1 MNKIARFS
9 NICRADAGSLSAL
22 YEATSERTLAAWQ
35 QVPDCGEVMQ
45 NAHYDP
51 HRLALATGIQP
62 PLSGAIASLRQKL
75 AALTGDDPLADCMPA
90 SGLHF
95 TFLPVTLPL
104 YEKGQRPQ
112 ELDALRALWQTW
124 DGQTTRIRGLR
135 LVALPGQL
143 LLAGIPDE
151 ASQRARQTFCET
163 LLSSPWRDSLLARH
177 KTTPLP
183 PPFWHTTLLRYR
195 AQCLP
200 VPLRRFFI
208 QERNRRYGDVA
219 GPLILGLVNYNW
231 TQVDRIK

>member
-1 MNKIARFS
+1 MNKIASFS
-9 NICRADAGSLSAL
+9 TICTEDAGSLSAL

-104 YEKGQRPQ
+104 HEKGQ
-112 ELDALRALWQTW
+112 
-124 DGQTTRIRGLR
+124 
-135 LVALPGQL
+135 
-143 LLAGIPDE
+143 
-151 ASQRARQTFCET
+151 T

-183 PPFWHTTLLRYR
+183 PPFWHTTLLRYQ

-231 TQVDRIK
+231 TRVERIK